1 VNDLSNEF
9 DITQGIRMPPRKPGL
24 LERLNAT
31 HGPRLVITLIGA
43 GFALFLVWSML
54 AQVDE
59 VTHGQGRV
67 IPTSKMQVIQSAD
80 PATIREI
87 LVRSGQQVQKG
98 QLLVRLDDTQSSSEL
113 GQLEA
118 ENNALEA
125 RAARLGGEGQG
136 QGQSTTCQPGP
147 DGKIPTACQ
156 NEQALHQARES
167 TMRSKLAA
175 LGASVEQKRRDLGEA
190 QATVNSLHGSIAL
203 AQKQVDLLEPL
214 AAKSIVPQTEL
225 LQARRELVDL
235 QGRLA
240 AAQQGVARSA
250 ASIQEAQAQSSEAG
264 SQFRQEALDERNQI
278 TAKIAVNT
286 QSLRGATGKLQRSE
300 IRSPVRGVV
309 NDVQVTTIGG
319 FVSPG
324 QKIMEVVP
332 LGEKLLVETRVKPND
347 IAFIRVGDKAL
358 VKVTAYD
365 FSIYGGLEAKVVQVS
380 ADSIY
385 DDQTKEAYFTVIV
398 ETDKNYLEK
407 GGKQLPITP
416 GMICD
421 VQIITGHKSILR
433 YLLKPV
439 IKAKAEALT
448 ER

>member
-1 VNDLSNEF
+1 VNDLSNLF
-9 DITQGIRMPPRKPGL
+9 DITEGIRVPPRKPGML
-24 LERLNAT
+24 DRLSAM
-31 HGPRLVITLIGA
+31 HGPRLVITLCGI
-43 GFALFLVWSML
+43 GFALFLIWAML

-59 VTHGQGRV
+59 VTHGQGKV
-67 IPTSKMQVIQSAD
+67 IPSSKMQVIQSSE
-80 PATIREI
+80 PATIKEL

-98 QLLVRLDDTQSSSEL
+98 QLLARLDDTQSSADV
-113 GQLEA
+113 GQLQA
-118 ENNALEA
+118 ENSALEA
-125 RAARLGGEGQG
+125 RAARLGSEGQG
-136 QGQSTTCQPGP
+136 GSAVCAPGP
-147 DGKIPTACQ
+147 DGKVPANCQ
-156 NEQALHQARES
+156 EEQALHQVRES
-167 TMRSKLAA
+167 ALRSKLAG
-175 LGASVEQKRRDLGEA
+175 LNASVEQKRRDLGEA
-190 QATVNSLHGSIAL
+190 QATVNSLRSSIAL
-203 AQKQVDLLEPL
+203 AQKQVDMLEPL
-214 AAKSIVPQTEL
+214 AAKNIVPQTEL

-240 AAQQGVARSA
+240 AAQEGVSRSA
-250 ASIQEAQAQSSEAG
+250 AAIQEAQAQASEANF
-264 SQFRQEALDERNQI
+264 SFRQEALDERNQLS
-278 TAKIAVNT
+278 AKIAVNT
-286 QSLRGATGKLQRSE
+286 QTLRGATGKLQRSE

-332 LGEKLLVETRVKPND
+332 LGDKLLVETRVKPND

-365 FSIYGGLEAKVVQVS
+365 FSIYGGLEGKVVQVS

-398 ETDKNYLEK
+398 ETGKNYLEK

-421 VQIITGHKSILR
+421 VQIVTGSKSVLR

-439 IKAKAEALT
+439 IKARNEALT

>member
-1 VNDLSNEF
+1 VNDLSSQF
-9 DITQGIRMPPRKPGL
+9 DITEGIRVPPRKPGL
-24 LERLNAT
+24 LDRLSAM
-31 HGPRLVITLIGA
+31 HGPRLVIMLVA
-43 GFALFLVWSML
+43 ALFVLFLLWAML

-59 VTHGQGRV
+59 VTHGQGKV
-67 IPTSKMQVIQSAD
+67 IPSSKLQVIQSAD
-80 PATIREI
+80 PATIKQI

-98 QLLVRLDDTQSSSEL
+98 QLLALLDDTQFSSEV

-118 ENNALEA
+118 ENSALQA
-125 RAARLGGEGQG
+125 RAARLGSEGQG
-136 QGQSTTCQPGP
+136 GSAACPPGP
-147 DGKIPTACQ
+147 DGKVPTNCQ
-156 NEQALHQARES
+156 EEQALHQVRQSALQ
-167 TMRSKLAA
+167 SKLAA
-175 LGASVEQKRRDLGEA
+175 LNASVEQKRRDMSEG
-190 QATVNSLHGSIAL
+190 QATVSSLRGSIAL
-203 AQKQVDLLEPL
+203 AQHQVDLLEPM

-225 LQARRELVDL
+225 LSARRELIDL

-240 AAQQGVARSA
+240 AAQEGVSRSA
-250 ASIQEAQAQSSEAG
+250 AAIREAQAQASEANFD
-264 SQFRQEALDERNQI
+264 FRREALDERNQI
-278 TAKIAVNT
+278 SAKIAVNT

-332 LGEKLLVETRVKPND
+332 VGDKLLVETRVKPND

-365 FSIYGGLEAKVVQVS
+365 FSIYGGLEGKVVQVS

-407 GGKQLPITP
+407 GGRQLPITP

-421 VQIITGHKSILR
+421 VQIITGSKSVLR

-439 IKAKAEALT
+439 IKARAEALT